1 MIQLGQIVGLK
12 PINEAEVFTAT
23 SKETGT
29 TSVFKSKAARDAAI
43 KAGTHEKRKG
53 DKDGAVQ
60 EPGKKDTPK
69 VNIFKKDKEEP
80 KKDDGDDI
88 SQPNSVEGT
97 GQADPK
103 VNKQVRKIADKMGI
117 SSKKLGKEE
126 YEKKMAQ
133 AAVEALTD
141 SNFHTEARWL
151 VADLEGKPELRER
164 PNYPKFDDPDYEK
177 KMDAVREK
185 YASQYA
191 DDVDDDARN
200 LGIEASQE
208 AGWGGA
214 TAMEAIVFDLKM
226 SGSHKLANKILK
238 SFKDAQQK
246 QEGRI
251 SIGDMMEDVINE
263 GPSSEE
269 KRIAML
275 AVRKQAKYRQVSLE
289 QAIQDQI
296 NALEEL
302 KRDAKRGKIK

>member
-12 PINEAEVFTAT
+12 PININEAEVFTAT

-126 YEKKMAQ
+126 YDGRTWGL
-133 AAVEALTD
+133 EAL
-141 SNFHTEARWL
+141 SSS
-151 VADLEGKPELRER
+151 
-164 PNYPKFDDPDYEK
+164 
-177 KMDAVREK
+177 
-185 YASQYA
+185 AS
-191 DDVDDDARN
+191 
-200 LGIEASQE
+200 
-208 AGWGGA
+208 
-214 TAMEAIVFDLKM
+214 
-226 SGSHKLANKILK
+226 
-238 SFKDAQQK
+238 
-246 QEGRI
+246 
-251 SIGDMMEDVINE
+251 
-263 GPSSEE
+263 
-269 KRIAML
+269 
-275 AVRKQAKYRQVSLE
+275 
-289 QAIQDQI
+289 
-296 NALEEL
+296 
-302 KRDAKRGKIK
+302 

>member
-200 LGIEASQE
+200 LGIKASQE